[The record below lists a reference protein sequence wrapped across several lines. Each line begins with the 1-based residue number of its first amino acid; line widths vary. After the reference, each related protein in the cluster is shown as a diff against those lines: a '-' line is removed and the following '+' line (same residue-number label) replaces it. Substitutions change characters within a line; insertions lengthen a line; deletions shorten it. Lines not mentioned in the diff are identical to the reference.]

1 MRAELE
7 KKGTPIGA
15 MNFQIAATALLY
27 TATLVTNNVREF
39 SKVEGLVWE
48 AVGGV
53 GRKNTPQGGVKIY
66 LRVIL
71 IFICILKIKFTQI
84 IPNVV
89 PIVINA
95 TQSRVT
101 CMSMSRATNTTT
113 IEYMHTARYRIT
125 PCSTAKSFLFIF
137 FHFFVPASF
146 SLPLHESFDFA

>member
-53 GRKNTPQGGVKIY
+53 GGGK
-66 LRVIL
+66 
-71 IFICILKIKFTQI
+71 
-84 IPNVV
+84 
-89 PIVINA
+89 
-95 TQSRVT
+95 
-101 CMSMSRATNTTT
+101 
-113 IEYMHTARYRIT
+113 
-125 PCSTAKSFLFIF
+125 KS
-137 FHFFVPASF
+137 P
-146 SLPLHESFDFA
+146 PP